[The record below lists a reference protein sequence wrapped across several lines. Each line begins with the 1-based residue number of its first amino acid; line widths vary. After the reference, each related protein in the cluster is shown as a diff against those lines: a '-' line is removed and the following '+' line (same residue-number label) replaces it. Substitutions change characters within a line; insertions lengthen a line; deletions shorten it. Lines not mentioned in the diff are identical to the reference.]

1 MLHRLLSELYEIPG
15 YIYAVLAVATVTAW
29 GVLIA
34 YFRERRAFRVLCGMI
49 AAVTVIGIL
58 CITVLFRS
66 EQESGLILRPFAV
79 FALAAQYSDVYN
91 QMVLNV
97 MLFVPLG
104 MALPSVWPK
113 RRKHPLVMTML
124 SGVSLSVLV
133 EILQW
138 LLSQFR
144 RMIPLASAEGLV
156 KVTGNTA
163 QPVASTE
170 YSFCVQSA
178 LQPSGSSRFSMPE
191 IAWSP

>member
-138 LLSQFR
+138 LLSR
-144 RMIPLASAEGLV
+144 GYTELDDVMLNTIGTAVGLLSYAV
-156 KVTGNTA
+156 AAQLRKGDNRIENT
-163 QPVASTE
+163 
-170 YSFCVQSA
+170 
-178 LQPSGSSRFSMPE
+178 
-191 IAWSP
+191 